1 MNDMSN
7 FVFKLDRAGVAELMK
22 SQEMQGVLKDHATT
36 IKNRAGEGYE
46 QDIYVGK
53 NRANAMVKAETFKAK
68 KDNSKNNT
76 LLKAVHK

>member
-1 MNDMSN
+1 MSN
-7 FVFKLDRAGVAELMK
+7 FVFKLNLKGVAELMK
-22 SQEMQGVLKDHATT
+22 SKEMQDILKEHATT
-36 IKNRAGEGYE
+36 IKGRVGDGYE

-53 NRANAMVKAETFKAK
+53 NRANAMVKAETFKAR

>member
-1 MNDMSN
+1 MSD
-7 FVFKLDRAGVAELMK
+7 FVFKLNRKGVAELMK
-22 SQEMQGVLKDHATT
+22 SQEMQGVLKEHATT
-36 IKNRAGEGYE
+36 IKDRVGDGYE
-46 QDIYVGK
+46 QDIYVGN

>member
-1 MNDMSN
+1 MSK
-7 FVFKLDRAGVAELMK
+7 FIFKLNRKGVAELMK
-22 SQEMQGVLKDHATT
+22 SQAMQDVLKEHATT
-36 IKNRAGEGYE
+36 IKNRAGDGYE